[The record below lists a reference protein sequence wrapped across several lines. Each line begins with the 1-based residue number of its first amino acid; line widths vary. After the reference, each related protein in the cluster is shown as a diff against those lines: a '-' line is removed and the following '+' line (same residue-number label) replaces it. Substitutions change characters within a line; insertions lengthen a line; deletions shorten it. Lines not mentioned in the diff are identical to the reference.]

1 MEQAARIKE
10 PQNTVWQTRT
20 HEQTAFEHRLSIAM
34 EKAFADG
41 VTELD
46 ALVERLNLDGVRDEQ
61 NMAWTIDSFRAVM
74 AKLGA

>member
-10 PQNTVWQTRT
+10 PQNTVWQTRN
-20 HEQTAFEHRLSIAM
+20 HEQTAFERQLSMAM
-34 EKAFADG
+34 EKAFTDG

-61 NMAWTIDSFRAVM
+61 NIAWTVDSFRAVM
-74 AKLGA
+74 AKLGS